1 MFGIREF
8 LLNMLF
14 IILGI
19 FAYQIFW
26 ADRIKQLEVR
36 TMRRNKVIVFVL
48 SVISI
53 SLCIYF
59 PVSYTDG
66 FRYDLRHI
74 PLLIGILYG
83 GNVVGVFLLVF
94 IILFRLLLGGGGV
107 ENTAVV
113 FSLFTLIV
121 MLVRPLYHRLVLQQ
135 KLWLSAVLIFSFC
148 LVPLWLIEFLVADPF
163 LEDVSIYFPLIFT
176 LVSIFTVS
184 IAIYLIERSIETV
197 QLRVDIEQA
206 EKMNMLGQLT
216 ASIAHEIRN
225 PMTASRGFM
234 QLLKERAED
243 EADRKYAEIAISE
256 IDRAQETISEYLSFA
271 KPEMEETET
280 IDLSLHMKSV
290 ISIISG
296 YAAVNNV
303 DITCSLEKAIIH
315 VNPGKLTQCLVNII
329 KNAVEACEE
338 SGQIHISTSTEG
350 DRAIISICDNGA
362 GMDEDQLKRLGTPY
376 YSTKEKGTGLGLMVC
391 YRIINMMRGR
401 IQAES
406 TKGKGTCF
414 TIFLPAS
421 L

>member
-14 IILGI
+14 IILEI
-19 FAYQIFW
+19 FVYQIFW
-26 ADRIKQLEVR
+26 ADRIRQFEVR
-36 TMRRNKVIVFVL
+36 TMQRNQILVFFL
-48 SVISI
+48 SVVSI

-83 GNVVGVFLLVF
+83 GNAVGVGLLVF

-107 ENTAVV
+107 GNTVIV
-113 FSLFTLIV
+113 FTLFTLIS
-121 MLVRPLYHRLVLQQ
+121 MLIRPHYHKLALQK
-135 KLWLSAVLIFSFC
+135 KLWLSAALTFSFC
-148 LVPLWLIEFLVADPF
+148 LVPLWLIQFLKADPF
-163 LEDVSIYFPLIFT
+163 LADVSFYFPLSFT
-176 LVSIFTVS
+176 VVSILTVC
-184 IAIYLIERSIETV
+184 IAIYLIERSIEMV
-197 QLRVDIEQA
+197 QMRVDIEQA
-206 EKMNMLGQLT
+206 EKMNMLGELT

-234 QLLKERAED
+234 QLIKERAGN
-243 EADRKYAEIAISE
+243 EADQKYAEIAISE

-303 DITCSLEKAIIH
+303 DITCSLEKAVIH

-329 KNAVEACEE
+329 KNAVEACEGN
-338 SGQIHISTSTEG
+338 GQIHIATSSDG
-350 DRAIISICDNGA
+350 DRAIIRICDNGA
-362 GMDEDQLKRLGTPY
+362 GMDEDQLQRLGTPY

-391 YRIINMMRGR
+391 YRIISMMRGR

-406 TKGKGTCF
+406 TKGEGTCF
-414 TIFLPAS
+414 TIFMPAS